1 MRNIG
6 NLGAV
11 AAAICLLAQPL
22 TAHAQ
27 GTSGEAA
34 RGAER
39 RGHAAAPIG
48 AAGLL
53 SADQRVRFREYAV
66 RRHRATPYSFRE
78 PVTVGT
84 CCRLELYEIPRE
96 ADSRSSTS
104 PIRRSLCQK
113 QRSARATAA
122 GHGMARGLCVVG
134 MVWKRRLRGLRIFF
148 RSSILWMLVAI
159 SPKSSG
165 PLGDGGVSLIPYIP
179 SP

>member
-11 AAAICLLAQPL
+11 AAAICLLALPL

-84 CCRLELYEIPRE
+84 VLPPR
-96 ADSRSSTS
+96 ALRN
-104 PIRRSLCQK
+104 
-113 QRSARATAA
+113 SARSRHGVRPHQYADRFVKNSDLLAQLPPATAWPGA
-122 GHGMARGLCVVG
+122 CV
-134 MVWKRRLRGLRIFF
+134 
-148 RSSILWMLVAI
+148 
-159 SPKSSG
+159 
-165 PLGDGGVSLIPYIP
+165 
-179 SP
+179 